1 MRSLI
6 LISLLILILS
16 KNSVIEYGKEY
27 PFDKNNSRFEFT
39 PDKDGLLFAQILFEG
54 SSFMNI
60 LITNEEGHGLTTD
73 FTKPGIG
80 LIYEIK
86 KDNSY
91 TIELRYTNT
100 TEDEKGTIW
109 INPSW
114 RELKV
119 DLNKAYEWKFNFATE
134 YRASESKLIYSV
146 DNADKSAKFNF
157 TYSKE
162 LRQDLPN
169 PFEVCHGQDCKN
181 NTETYDFEKGQSYK
195 INVKVKK
202 MKYGETELYYFPA
215 FKFFEINGDKP
226 SSSFNLSSNIWIISL
241 LLLLI
246 I

>member
-1 MRSLI
+1 MPISKVWFSELLGTQTICKMELGSVESYSTTGSFNWHCSLGWI
-6 LISLLILILS
+6 
-16 KNSVIEYGKEY
+16 
-27 PFDKNNSRFEFT
+27 
-39 PDKDGLLFAQILFEG
+39 ILFEG

-60 LITNEEGHGLTTD
+60 LITDEEGHGLTTD

-181 NTETYDFEKGQSYK
+181 NIETYDFEKGQSYK
-195 INVKVKK
+195 IYVKVAK
-202 MKYGETELYYFPA
+202 MKDGILDNYYLPS
-215 FKFFEINGDKP
+215 FKFGDINGKW
-226 SSSFNLSSNIWIISL
+226 SYSFNLRINMWIISL